1 MNGAV
6 LFGLVLT
13 VFGCL
18 MFAVGRVASTLSANI
33 RVQLGQKL
41 EKAAF
46 IRRNVRIAR
55 IMGVIVVLVG
65 FAMAVFGLTVGRA
78 S

>member
-1 MNGAV
+1 MNGGV
-6 LFGLVLT
+6 LFGLALT
-13 VFGCL
+13 VFGCV
-18 MFAVGRVASTLSANI
+18 MFAVGRVASTVSANI

-55 IMGVIVVLVG
+55 IMGMVVVVIGTAIAILS
-65 FAMAVFGLTVGRA
+65 LTMGRL